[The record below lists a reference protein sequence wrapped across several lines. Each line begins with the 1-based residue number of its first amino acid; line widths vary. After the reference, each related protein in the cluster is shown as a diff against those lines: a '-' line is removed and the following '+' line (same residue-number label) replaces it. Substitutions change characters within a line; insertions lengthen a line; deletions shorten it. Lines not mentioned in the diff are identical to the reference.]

1 MDIQQQKKDVQSLYS
16 SDLPATDFLLHLSA
30 GTKFFHNMDF
40 GKAISEWQEAAK
52 LRPDFEGITMLSE
65 AASFRSNLD
74 DIPLVGLL
82 YTLFSNAQTGVASVL
97 SDYAQ
102 KEVFFKDGWI
112 VSAHSTKSE
121 ERLGNFVIR
130 RDLIAPSKLEA
141 MANRAKKNG
150 VKLGTFLVK
159 TGLLTQKELLEL
171 LDFQIKE
178 IICDLFEWKDG
189 EFYFEKQT
197 VGEEDVVVG
206 YTPLDVALTAAR
218 RRLDFATFRK
228 MIPNNKII
236 FRIPP
241 YLEKDKA
248 GIIEELDVNE
258 RFIFSLIDGNRNI
271 AQLIKFSGDEEIS
284 IINILYRL
292 VLMGLIKKSKDIGTY
307 EDKEYSEITRF
318 LRTFLELLKVVQ
330 DDLRKELGV
339 MAEEVLDRARENL
352 KDNYDKIFHGISLN
366 SDISLDVNKI
376 IKNISVHYP
385 SPSDRLIFIDGFYG
399 FISNILQEMKQIL
412 GKPLTKEVTEKIGKV
427 RGDVLRFDADS
438 PAKSKVVD
446 VLDKLVAQL
455 SG

>member
-1 MDIQQQKKDVQSLYS
+1 MDTQQQKQDVQSLYS
-16 SDLPATDFLLHLSA
+16 SDLPATNFFLHLSA

-40 GKAISEWQEAAK
+40 GKAISEWQEASK
-52 LRPDFEGITMLSE
+52 LRSDFAEITMFSE

-82 YTLFSNAQTGVASVL
+82 YTLFSNAQTGVAAVL

-112 VSAHSTKSE
+112 VSARTTKSE
-121 ERLGNFVIR
+121 ERLGNFLLR

-141 MANRAKKNG
+141 MANRAKKDG

-159 TGLLTQKELLEL
+159 TGLLTGKELLEL

-178 IICDLFEWKDG
+178 ILCDLFEWKDG

-206 YTPLDVALTAAR
+206 YTPLDVALLAAR

-241 YLEKDKA
+241 YIERDKT
-248 GIIEELDVNE
+248 GIIEELNVNE

-271 AQLIKFSGDEEIS
+271 AQLIKFSGDDEIS

-292 VLMGLIKKSKDIGTY
+292 VLMGLIKKSRDIGTY
-307 EDKEYSEITRF
+307 EDYSEITRF
-318 LRTFLELLKVVQ
+318 LRTFLELLKMVQ

-352 KDNYDKIFHGISLN
+352 RGDYDKIFHGISLN

-376 IKNISVHYP
+376 IKNISANYP

-399 FISNILQEMKQIL
+399 FMNNILQEMKQIL
-412 GKPLTKEVTEKIGKV
+412 GKPMTKEVTEKIGKV
-427 RGDVLRFDADS
+427 RGDVYRFDDDS